1 MMISSIE
8 VETKYW
14 DLTLTHRN
22 LGGNEPVWGRSIV
35 GGGGGAGGGGGILG
49 DKGVNPELVQNLLL
63 GAES

>member
-14 DLTLTHRN
+14 DLTLTN

-35 GGGGGAGGGGGILG
+35 GEGGGGGGGGGILG
-49 DKGVNPELVQNLLL
+49 DKEVNPELVQKLLL